1 MLLYLTAIMLITLG
15 SISDLSSFLRI
26 EQEAFP
32 VDGYDLKTLRKYI
45 KNAFIC
51 LKMVNPENKDV
62 VGYCVC
68 NKIKQSDLEP
78 GFKKGIEIASFALLP
93 AYQGKRYGTQL
104 MHWIM
109 TAVAEQDIDYI
120 ELQVD
125 TSNSA
130 AIHLYENFE
139 FQISDTLTHYYNES
153 GHDAFVMVWRKSSN

>member
-1 MLLYLTAIMLITLG
+1 MQIIPG
-15 SISDLSSFLRI
+15 SISDLPAFLRI

-32 VDGYDLKTLRKYI
+32 VDGYDLNILRKYI
-45 KNAFIC
+45 KNAFLC
-51 LKMVNPENKDV
+51 LKMVDQENNNV

-68 NKIKQSDLEP
+68 NKIKKSDLEP
-78 GFKKGIEIASFALLP
+78 GLKKGIEIASFALLP
-93 AYQGKRYGTQL
+93 AYQGRGYGTQF
-104 MHWIM
+104 MRWIM
-109 TAVAEQDIDYI
+109 NTVAEQDIDYI

-153 GHDAFVMVWRKSSN
+153 GHDAFVMVWRKISN